1 MNLSTVPWMSI
12 VDVLLIAVV
21 LALILFRQLSWRSA
35 ARMTRIAVVVI
46 IIGVASLPLQLQG
59 SKASLVSA
67 MLVIA
72 LTVLVSLAG
81 GWVMGR
87 LSAVETDAAG
97 QVRVRGGWL
106 GVGLWIGF
114 IIVRIGMNV
123 GIAALISPQ
132 LVSVTGLF
140 LISLGLARL
149 TSTQIAVQR
158 AHSGLT
164 HTVPAA
170 AQSGQ

>member
-97 QVRVRGGWL
+97 QVRVRGAG
-106 GVGLWIGF
+106 
-114 IIVRIGMNV
+114 
-123 GIAALISPQ
+123 
-132 LVSVTGLF
+132 
-140 LISLGLARL
+140 
-149 TSTQIAVQR
+149 
-158 AHSGLT
+158 SGS
-164 HTVPAA
+164 ACGSA
-170 AQSGQ
+170 SSSFGSA

>member
-1 MNLSTVPWMSI
+1 
-12 VDVLLIAVV
+12 
-21 LALILFRQLSWRSA
+21 
-35 ARMTRIAVVVI
+35 
-46 IIGVASLPLQLQG
+46 
-59 SKASLVSA
+59 
-67 MLVIA
+67 
-72 LTVLVSLAG
+72 
-81 GWVMGR
+81 
-87 LSAVETDAAG
+87 
-97 QVRVRGGWL
+97 
-106 GVGLWIGF
+106 
-114 IIVRIGMNV
+114 MNV